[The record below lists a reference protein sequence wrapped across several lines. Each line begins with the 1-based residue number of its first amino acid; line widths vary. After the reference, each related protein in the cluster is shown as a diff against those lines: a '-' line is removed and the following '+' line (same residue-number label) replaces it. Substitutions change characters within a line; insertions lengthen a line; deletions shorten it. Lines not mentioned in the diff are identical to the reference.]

1 MFTFLNPTIR
11 IGIWSKQKFNL
22 PKDFVSVRKSRIIRY
37 INNKFKIAIDSRYL
51 MKKVFSFKGSETT

>member
-1 MFTFLNPTIR
+1 M
-11 IGIWSKQKFNL
+11 NL
-22 PKDFVSVRKSRIIRY
+22 PKDFVSVRKSRIIGY